1 MIGRLGAGWRSGDM
15 RRAGSRRGE
24 AAASVLM
31 AMRDPVERLLTLA
44 LRRIARRRPDVFDRL
59 GEAGD
64 VIFIVA
70 PTDFPVAFRLRPG
83 RGVGDVQVI
92 RGDDDEPRAA
102 RISGPLV
109 TLLALFDGRCDA
121 DSAFFTRRI
130 RIDGDTRAV
139 VALHN
144 TLEAAELTLADLLG
158 VGPPFRDRLNAGLA
172 GALDRLRPAVAEA

>member
-1 MIGRLGAGWRSGDM
+1 MTHAGAGWRSGNT
-15 RRAGSRRGE
+15 RRAVSARSE
-24 AAASVLM
+24 AATGVLM
-31 AMRDPVERLLTLA
+31 ALRDPVERLLTFA
-44 LRRIARRRPDVFDRL
+44 LRRVARRRPDVFDRL

-64 VIFIVA
+64 VTFIVA

-83 RGVGDVQVI
+83 GGSGDVQVV
-92 RGDDDEPRAA
+92 RGDDRATHAA
-102 RISGPLV
+102 RISGPLL

-121 DSAFFTRRI
+121 DSAFFSRRI

-172 GALDRLRPAVAEA
+172 GALDRLRPAGAET

>member
-1 MIGRLGAGWRSGDM
+1 MTGRATAGRRSGGL
-15 RRAGSRRGE
+15 RRAAPGRGE
-24 AAASVLM
+24 AATFVLM
-31 AMRDPVERLLTLA
+31 ALRDPVERLLTLA
-44 LRRIARRRPDVFDRL
+44 LRRVARRRPDVFERL

-64 VIFIVA
+64 VTFIVA

-83 RGVGDVQVI
+83 RGSGNVQVV
-92 RGDDDEPRAA
+92 RVADAPPHAA
-102 RISGPLV
+102 RISGPLL

-121 DSAFFTRRI
+121 DSAFFSRRI
-130 RIDGDTRAV
+130 RVDGDTRAV

-172 GALDRLRPAVAEA
+172 GALNRLRPLPREL

>member
-1 MIGRLGAGWRSGDM
+1 M
-15 RRAGSRRGE
+15 RG
-24 AAASVLM
+24 AAATGALMVL
-31 AMRDPVERLLTLA
+31 RDPVERLLTLA
-44 LRRIARRRPDVFDRL
+44 LRRVADRRPDVFERL

-64 VIFIVA
+64 VTFIVA

-83 RGVGDVQVI
+83 RGSGNVEVV
-92 RGDDDEPRAA
+92 RADDETPHAA
-102 RISGPLV
+102 RISGPLL

-121 DSAFFTRRI
+121 DSAFFSRRV

-158 VGPPFRDRLNAGLA
+158 VGPPFRDRLDAALA
-172 GALDRLRPAVAEA
+172 RGLDRLRPAREEA

>member
-1 MIGRLGAGWRSGDM
+1 MSAGWR
-15 RRAGSRRGE
+15 AGGLGRGARTRG
-24 AAASVLM
+24 AAATGLLM
-31 AMRDPVERLLTLA
+31 TLRDPVERLLTLA
-44 LRRIARRRPDVFDRL
+44 LRRVARRRPEVFERL

-64 VIFIVA
+64 AIFIVA

-83 RGVGDVQVI
+83 GGAGSVEVVRP
-92 RGDDDEPRAA
+92 DDAAPHAA
-102 RISGPLV
+102 RISGPLL

-121 DSAFFTRRI
+121 DSAFFSRRI
-130 RIDGDTRAV
+130 RVDGDTRAV

-172 GALDRLRPAVAEA
+172 GALGRVRPVSPER